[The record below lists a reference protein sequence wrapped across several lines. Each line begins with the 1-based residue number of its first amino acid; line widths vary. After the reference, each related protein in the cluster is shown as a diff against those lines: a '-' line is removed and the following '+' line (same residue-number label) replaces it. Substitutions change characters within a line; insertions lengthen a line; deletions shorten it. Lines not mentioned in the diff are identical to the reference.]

1 MPGKVI
7 PFPAA
12 DKANATPEPVMIRRR
27 IIVNVGGRR
36 YDVDLIGFV
45 WPMSGAGGPSPPTQR
60 GLSAA
65 SRAER
70 KYGLHQLLEGSQC
83 VPEGGRAVLQMPRG
97 TREGE
102 QYRQEMG
109 IGVCSPPAVGNAE
122 AKISLAFP
130 WQRSDPSSCANSA
143 QKETE
148 MTNAETRD
156 TAPNAGA
163 KGATAAVDKG
173 SSKTEA
179 RANKS
184 APKGHKTPTDDN
196 RRGERRKRA
205 AKKPKPVGAGA
216 AARPRAESKGAKI
229 LELMGRPQGSTLA
242 EIMKV
247 TQWQAHSV
255 RGFLSTA
262 AKKYKLHIESRKTEA
277 GDRVYQT
284 QIKK

>member
-1 MPGKVI
+1 
-7 PFPAA
+7 
-12 DKANATPEPVMIRRR
+12 
-27 IIVNVGGRR
+27 
-36 YDVDLIGFV
+36 
-45 WPMSGAGGPSPPTQR
+45 
-60 GLSAA
+60 
-65 SRAER
+65 
-70 KYGLHQLLEGSQC
+70 
-83 VPEGGRAVLQMPRG
+83 
-97 TREGE
+97 
-102 QYRQEMG
+102 MG
-109 IGVCSPPAVGNAE
+109 IGVCSPVVVEDAA

-143 QKETE
+143 QKESE

-156 TAPNAGA
+156 TAPTT
-163 KGATAAVDKG
+163 GATAAVDKG

-179 RANKS
+179 RAKKS

-196 RRGERRKRA
+196 RRGERKKR
-205 AKKPKPVGAGA
+205 AKKPKPVRAGA

-229 LELMGRPQGSTLA
+229 LELIGRPQGSTLA

-262 AKKYKLHIESRKTEA
+262 AKKHNLHIESSKTEA

-284 QIKK
+284 KIKK

>member
-1 MPGKVI
+1 
-7 PFPAA
+7 
-12 DKANATPEPVMIRRR
+12 
-27 IIVNVGGRR
+27 
-36 YDVDLIGFV
+36 
-45 WPMSGAGGPSPPTQR
+45 
-60 GLSAA
+60 LSAA

-70 KYGLHQLLEGSQC
+70 RYGLVQLLEGSQC
-83 VPEGGRAVLQMPRG
+83 VPEGGRAVLQIPGG
-97 TREGE
+97 TKRE
-102 QYRQEMG
+102 QYRQELG
-109 IGVCSPPAVGNAE
+109 IGVCSPAAVGDAE

-156 TAPNAGA
+156 TVPTAGA
-163 KGATAAVDKG
+163 TSATAAPDKG
-173 SSKTEA
+173 SSKTAA

-184 APKGHKTPTDDN
+184 VPKGHKTPTDDS

-205 AKKPKPVGAGA
+205 AKKPKPVRAGA
-216 AARPRAESKGAKI
+216 AARPRAESKGAEI
-229 LELMGRPQGSTLA
+229 LELIGRPQGSTLA

-262 AKKYKLHIESRKTEA
+262 AKKYKLHIESRQTEA
-277 GDRVYQT
+277 GDRVYRT
-284 QIKK
+284 QNQKVRAPVRRQGRHL

>member
-1 MPGKVI
+1 
-7 PFPAA
+7 
-12 DKANATPEPVMIRRR
+12 
-27 IIVNVGGRR
+27 
-36 YDVDLIGFV
+36 
-45 WPMSGAGGPSPPTQR
+45 
-60 GLSAA
+60 
-65 SRAER
+65 
-70 KYGLHQLLEGSQC
+70 
-83 VPEGGRAVLQMPRG
+83 
-97 TREGE
+97 
-102 QYRQEMG
+102 MG
-109 IGVCSPPAVGNAE
+109 IGVCSPAAVGEAE
-122 AKISLAFP
+122 AKFFLAFP

-163 KGATAAVDKG
+163 TGATAAPDN
-173 SSKTEA
+173 SPSKTGA
-179 RANKS
+179 RAKKS

-196 RRGERRKRA
+196 RGGERRKRA
-205 AKKPKPVGAGA
+205 ATKLKPVPAGA

-229 LELMGRPQGSTLA
+229 LELIGRPQGSTLA

-262 AKKYKLHIESRKTEA
+262 AQKHNLHIESRKTEA

-284 QIKK
+284 KIKK